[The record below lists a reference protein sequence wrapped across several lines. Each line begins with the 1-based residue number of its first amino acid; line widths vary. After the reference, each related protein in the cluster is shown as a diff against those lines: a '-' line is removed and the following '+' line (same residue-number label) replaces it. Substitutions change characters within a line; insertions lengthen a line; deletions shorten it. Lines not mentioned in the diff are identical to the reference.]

1 MRVGIKVCALF
12 NKISWILVLQ
22 MKRKNLHL
30 QLIDLRILYG
40 NEMYPVIT
48 SKKCHRSS
56 LTPGGIYIFMAFK
69 SLCPVF
75 NAFEL

>member
-40 NEMYPVIT
+40 NEMYQVIT
-48 SKKCHRSS
+48 SKKCQRS
-56 LTPGGIYIFMAFK
+56 LTPSEIYIFMTFK